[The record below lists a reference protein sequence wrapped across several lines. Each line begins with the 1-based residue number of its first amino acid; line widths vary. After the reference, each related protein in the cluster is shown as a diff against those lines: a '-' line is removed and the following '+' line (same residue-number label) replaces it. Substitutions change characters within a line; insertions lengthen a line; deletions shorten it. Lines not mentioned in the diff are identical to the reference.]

1 MYYAKGMRDLLKTTQ
16 LNMEFF
22 DDLDNFQ
29 LHFIEMCFKQAIDDR
44 MGLLT
49 DVEKYNYH
57 LYEEY
62 KIRQFENMYGID
74 SEYIKKAA

>member
-1 MYYAKGMRDLLKTTQ
+1 MYYAKGMRDLLRTTQ

-22 DDLDNFQ
+22 DDLDSFQ
-29 LHFIEMCFKQAIDDR
+29 LHFIEMCFKQAIDNK

-57 LYEEY
+57 LYEEF

-74 SEYIKKAA
+74 SEFIKSAA

>member
-74 SEYIKKAA
+74 SDYIKRAA